1 MYIGIFIH
9 FFFSLI
15 PCIDLFSPIQAL
27 EPIVHGR
34 GRKSSSLDE
43 TYFGVYEELLYAR
56 KVEPVK
62 GKFFSDSLQFFCPS
76 YIGFFLMV

>member
-1 MYIGIFIH
+1 MYIGIFIL
-9 FFFSLI
+9 FFLSLAA
-15 PCIDLFSPIQAL
+15 CIDLFSPIQVL
-27 EPIVHGR
+27 EPKVHGR

-62 GKFFSDSLQFFCPS
+62 GKFFLKF
-76 YIGFFLMV
+76 ILVV